1 MDYEK
6 LVQEKNDSNTV
17 ENIPII
23 VFMSIVC
30 SAGIIGNFV
39 ALLFYASRKDKS
51 AATLVLTALSGND
64 LICSIVLLSSIAWF
78 LHSMTYTNI
87 AACKFHGF
95 LNHVFVMNSMFLLFV
110 LALDRYLSICF
121 TSKWKS
127 LFARRKTVMCNIV
140 CTTGLSIL
148 FSIRELVFFDVVP
161 IDFTV
166 AENVTLKGNRCK
178 TTSEKRRAK
187 IAKAFNIFD
196 FILVLIIMILM
207 LTLYTLIIRKVSS
220 VGQRRRSTRNNAA
233 PDDSQPTDVS
243 EISVNAVEQS
253 PNENTVVV
261 RNKTSTIRQNTI
273 TVSKSLHWSATI
285 ERRLTQMAFI
295 LTLAS
300 VLSFIP
306 YFVVSIIGTIHK
318 VLPMWALVLYR
329 SYALNS
335 TMNPYLIG
343 YYNSEFREF
352 IKKIITCRFLPSLR
366 RK

>member
-39 ALLFYASRKDKS
+39 ALLFYVSRKDKS

-64 LICSIVLLSSIAWF
+64 LICSIVLLSSTAW
-78 LHSMTYTNI
+78 LTHSMTYTNV
-87 AACKFHGF
+87 AACKIHSF
-95 LNHVFVMNSMFLLFV
+95 LNHVFVMNSMFLLFI
-110 LALDRYLSICF
+110 LALDRYLSICN

-127 LFARRKTVMCNIV
+127 LFARRKTVSNIV
-140 CTTGLSIL
+140 CNTGLSIL
-148 FSIRELVFFDVVP
+148 FSIRQLVFSDVVP

-166 AENVTLKGNRCK
+166 AENVTLTGNRCK
-178 TTSEKRRAK
+178 TTSEKRLAK
-187 IAKAFNIFD
+187 IAKAFTIFD
-196 FILVLIIMILM
+196 FILVIMGMILM

-220 VGQRRRSTRNNAA
+220 VGKRRCAARNNIVT
-233 PDDSQPTDVS
+233 DESQPTEVS
-243 EISVNAVEQS
+243 QISVNFVKQS
-253 PNENTVVV
+253 SNEKTVVE
-261 RNKTSTIRQNTI
+261 RNRPSTTGQNTI
-273 TVSKSLHWSATI
+273 NVSKTLHWSATI
-285 ERRLTQMAFI
+285 ERRLTKMAFI
-295 LTLAS
+295 LTLAF
-300 VLSFIP
+300 VLSFVP
-306 YFVVSIIGTIHK
+306 FFVVSIIGTIHTQ
-318 VLPMWALVLYR
+318 LPIWALVLYR

-352 IKKIITCRFLPSLR
+352 VKKITTCRFLPSLR